1 MASLAEELMHT
12 TVRLEGQKAQGTSV
26 GTGFFFLHDQRL
38 FLVTNKHVIKGVV
51 SGNFVVLKGEI
62 EGETKKPILGQ
73 GYRFPFTAN
82 NFIGHPD
89 PNVDVA
95 VMNVSVLFG
104 EAEKN
109 GDVLFWKNLR
119 ENEFP
124 TQEQI
129 DKFISPIEEVVF
141 IGYPSGI
148 WDTKNILP
156 IIRKGITATPY
167 YVDFDGQKKFLIDAS
182 VFPGSSGSPV
192 FVYYAGGHPD
202 KEGNL
207 YAGNR
212 VHFLGIIAQVY
223 KRVEQGGIRII
234 SIPTQQLPIAEI
246 DQMIDLGIVFKAE
259 TIKESAEHYVSVANA
274 SKNKIQP
281 TQ

>member
-12 TVRLEGQKAQGTSV
+12 TVRLEGQKTQGTSV
-26 GTGFFFLHDQRL
+26 GTGFFFLHDLRL
-38 FLVTNKHVIKGVV
+38 FLVTNKHVIEGVV

-62 EGETKKPILGQ
+62 KGNTKKPILGQ
-73 GYRFPFTAN
+73 GLRFPFNAK
-82 NFIGHPD
+82 NFIEHPD

-95 VMNVSVLFG
+95 VMNVSELFS
-104 EAEKN
+104 EAEQN
-109 GDVLFWKNLR
+109 GDILFWKTLT
-119 ENEFP
+119 ESHFP

-156 IIRKGITATPY
+156 IVRKGITATPY

-192 FVYYAGGHPD
+192 FIYYAGGYPD

-207 YAGNR
+207 YVGNR

-223 KRVEQGGIRII
+223 KRLEQGRIRIV
-234 SIPTQQLPIAEI
+234 SIPTQQLPIAEV

-259 TIKESAEHYVSVANA
+259 TIKESVEHYVKVANA
-274 SKNKIQP
+274 SNNKIQP

>member
-12 TVRLEGQKAQGTSV
+12 TVRLEGQKAQETSV

-38 FLVTNKHVIKGVV
+38 FLVTNKHVIEGVV
-51 SGNFVVLKGEI
+51 SGNFVVLKGEV
-62 EGETKKPILGQ
+62 EGEAKKTILGQ
-73 GYRFPFTAN
+73 GYRFPFNEN

-89 PNVDVA
+89 PSVDVA

-109 GDVLFWKNLR
+109 GVVLFWKNLR
-119 ENEFP
+119 ESEFP

-148 WDTKNILP
+148 WDAKNILP
-156 IIRKGITATPY
+156 VIRKGITATPY

-223 KRVEQGGIRII
+223 KRVEQGGIRIV

-259 TIKESAEHYVSVANA
+259 TIKESVEHYVNVVNA
-274 SKNKIQP
+274 SNNKIQP

>member
-12 TVRLEGQKAQGTSV
+12 TVRLEGQKMQGTSV
-26 GTGFFFLHDQRL
+26 GTGFFFMHEQRL
-38 FLVTNKHVIKGVV
+38 FLITNKHVVEDVV
-51 SGNFVVLKGEI
+51 DGNFVVLKGKVD
-62 EGETKKPILGQ
+62 GDTKKPLLGH
-73 GYRFPFTAN
+73 GYRIPFNAN

-89 PNVDVA
+89 PSVDVA
-95 VMNVSVLFG
+95 AMNVSAIFS
-104 EAEKN
+104 EAENN
-109 GDVLFWKNLR
+109 GHILFWKNLR
-119 ENEFP
+119 ETEFP

-129 DKFISPIEEVVF
+129 DKFISPIEEIIF

-167 YVDFDGQKKFLIDAS
+167 YTDFDGQKKFLIDAS

-192 FVYYAGGHPD
+192 FIYYAGGYSD
-202 KEGNL
+202 KEGSL
-207 YAGNR
+207 YVGNR
-212 VHFLGIIAQVY
+212 MHFLGIVAQVY
-223 KRVEQGGIRII
+223 KRVEQGNIRIVN
-234 SIPTQQLPIAEI
+234 IPTQQLPVAEI

-259 TIKESAEHYVSVANA
+259 TIKECVEHYVDAVNA
-274 SKNKIQP
+274 SNNQTQP

>member
-26 GTGFFFLHDQRL
+26 GTGFFFMHEQRL
-38 FLVTNKHVIKGVV
+38 FLITNKHVVEGVV
-51 SGNFVVLKGEI
+51 NGNFVVLKGEI
-62 EGETKKPILGQ
+62 DGGTKKPLFGQ
-73 GYRFPFTAN
+73 GYSIPFNAT

-95 VMNVSVLFG
+95 AMNVSVIFS
-104 EAEKN
+104 EAENN
-109 GDVLFWKNLR
+109 GSTLYWKNLR
-119 ENEFP
+119 ESEFP

-148 WDTKNILP
+148 WDSTNILP

-167 YVDFDGQKKFLIDAS
+167 YIDFEGQKRFLIDAS

-192 FVYYAGGHPD
+192 FIYYAGGHPD

-212 VHFLGIIAQVY
+212 MHFLGIVAQVY
-223 KRVEQGGIRII
+223 KRVEQGGIRIVN
-234 SIPTQQLPIAEI
+234 IPTQQLPVAEI
-246 DQMIDLGIVFKAE
+246 DQMIDLGIVFKSE
-259 TIKESAEHYVSVANA
+259 TIKECVEHYVNVVNA
-274 SKNKIQP
+274 SNNQIQP

>member
-12 TVRLEGQKAQGTSV
+12 TVRLEGKKIQGTSV
-26 GTGFFFLHDQRL
+26 GTGFFFMHEQRL
-38 FLVTNKHVIKGVV
+38 FLITNKHVVEGIVH
-51 SGNFVVLKGEI
+51 GNFVVLKGKVD
-62 EGETKKPILGQ
+62 GKTKKPLLGQ
-73 GYRFPFTAN
+73 GYRFSFNAN
-82 NFIGHPD
+82 NFIGHPNPD
-89 PNVDVA
+89 VDVA
-95 VMNVSVLFG
+95 AMNVSAIFS
-104 EAEKN
+104 EAENN
-109 GDVLFWKNLR
+109 GDILFWKNLTER
-119 ENEFP
+119 EFP

-167 YVDFDGQKKFLIDAS
+167 YIDFDGQKKFLIDAS

-192 FVYYAGGHPD
+192 FIYYAGGYPD

-212 VHFLGIIAQVY
+212 LHFLGIVAQVY
-223 KRVEQGGIRII
+223 KRVEQGGIRIVN
-234 SIPTQQLPIAEI
+234 IPTQQLPVAEI

-259 TIKESAEHYVSVANA
+259 TIKECVEYYVNVVNA
-274 SKNKIQP
+274 SNNKIQP
-281 TQ
+281 AQ